1 MTKIDPLMSR
11 KEFLKK
17 SAAAAI
23 GVGMAAHRPADTE
36 ASGLATKALGR
47 TGIRIVPVG
56 FGATRTME
64 PMLMRAALDSGINFF
79 DTGRHYFNGRN
90 ELLVGEALS
99 GRRKDVV
106 IQSKLQ
112 LGVREEDAGR
122 LTSQDVARMTAA
134 MAKSLEE
141 SLKALRTDYV
151 DIMLIHNAN
160 LPKLAHHEAIRE
172 FFTAAKKAGKIRAHG
187 FSSHSNHVQM
197 LREAAR
203 ERFFDVVMLPYNHK
217 GSYVHANS
225 GRSIAWDQSS
235 LETEMK
241 QAAEAGIGLIAMKTC
256 SGGPCP
262 TPGGGKPS
270 FQEAL
275 RWILKRNRVH
285 GLAVA
290 MGNFQQLKEDM
301 QALS

>member
-1 MTKIDPLMSR
+1 MTTNDPLMSR

-17 SAAAAI
+17 SSAAMIA
-23 GVGMAAHRPADTE
+23 VGIAAHSPAKSAPTG
-36 ASGLATKALGR
+36 SKTKLLGR
-47 TGIRIVPVG
+47 TGLRIAPIG

-64 PMLMRAALDSGINFF
+64 PLLMRAALDSGINFF
-79 DTGRHYFNGRN
+79 DTGRYYFNGRN
-90 ELLVGEALS
+90 ELMVGEALS

-112 LGVREEDAGR
+112 LNVREEDAGR
-122 LTSQDVARMTAA
+122 LTTQDVARMTAA

-160 LPKLAHHEAIRE
+160 VPKLAHHDAIRE

-187 FSSHSNHVQM
+187 FSSHSNHIQM
-197 LREAAR
+197 LREAAQ
-203 ERFFDVVMLPYNHK
+203 ERFFDVAMVPYNHK

-225 GRSIAWDQSS
+225 GRSLVWDQSS

-241 QAAEAGIGLIAMKTC
+241 RAVDAGIGLIAMKTC

-262 TPGGGKPS
+262 PQGNGKPS

-275 RWILKRNRVH
+275 RWILKRDRVH

-290 MGNFQQLKEDM
+290 MGNFQQLKEDL